1 MTTDLRLAYYGD
13 DFTGSTDAL
22 EALAGQGLRTALFLE
37 PPTPAALARF
47 PDLHAV
53 GLAGASRAMTPPEM
67 DRALP
72 DALRHLRDL
81 GAPILHYKV
90 CSTFDSSPQIG
101 SIGHAMTIGQAV
113 CTSPVVPLLVGAP
126 ALGRYCVFGNLF
138 ARSGLDSEPYRLDRH
153 PTMAHHPTTP
163 MAESDLRRH
172 LAGQTSQPVALLD
185 VLALTD
191 ATSAVQR
198 YAAVRPARGA
208 VLFDVLADDQLPVIG
223 GLIAAEARRAPPLF
237 VVGSSGVE
245 YALTAHWRQ
254 AGLLPP
260 PPAFAPLPP
269 VDQLIVVSGSCSPV
283 TDRQI
288 AWALEHGFAD
298 VALAT
303 DQLVDP
309 ATAAPAVAAA
319 LRRGLDLLAAGRSV
333 IVHTCRGPADARR
346 ERTLHCLATQGL
358 DPLQAK
364 AALPQLLGAALGQ
377 ILGSLLAAS
386 GLRRA
391 VIAGGDTSGPVA
403 RALGLTAL
411 EMQSPLAPGSP
422 LCRATAPGSPFDGL
436 EVVFKGGQVG
446 HPDFFTSVRDR
457 DREKQR

>member
-1 MTTDLRLAYYGD
+1 LTTELLLAYYGD

-22 EALAGQGLRTALFLE
+22 EALAGAGLRTVLFLE

-47 PDLHAV
+47 PGLHAV
-53 GLAGASRAMTPPEM
+53 GLAGTSRAMTPPEM

-72 DALRHLRDL
+72 DAFRHLRDL

-101 SIGHAMTIGQAV
+101 SIGHAMALGQAV
-113 CTSPVVPLLVGAP
+113 CASPVVPLLVGAP

-172 LAGQTSQPVALLD
+172 LACQTSLPVALLD
-185 VLALTD
+185 LLALTD
-191 ATSAVQR
+191 ATAAAQR
-198 YAAVRPARGA
+198 YAALRPAHGA
-208 VLFDVLADDQLPVIG
+208 VLFDVLSDDQLPIIG
-223 GLIAAEARRAPPLF
+223 RLIAAESRRTPPLF
-237 VVGSSGVE
+237 VLGSSGVE
-245 YALTAHWRQ
+245 YALTAYWRQ
-254 AGLLPP
+254 AGVLPP
-260 PPAFAPLPP
+260 PPTFAPLLP
-269 VDQLIVVSGSCSPV
+269 VDQLIAVSGTCSPV

-288 AWALEHGFAD
+288 AWALEHGFSE

-309 ATAAPAVAAA
+309 ATAAPAVNAAC
-319 LRRGLDLLAAGRSV
+319 RRGLDLLAAGRSV
-333 IVHTCRGPADARR
+333 VVHTCRGPADARR
-346 ERTLHCLATQGL
+346 ERTLDGLTAQGL

-364 AALPQLLGAALGQ
+364 AALPHLLGTALGQ
-377 ILGSLLAAS
+377 ILGSLLTAS

-411 EMQSPLAPGSP
+411 EMRSPLAPGSP
-422 LCRATAPGSPFDGL
+422 LCRATAPGSPLDGL

-446 HPDFFTSVRDR
+446 HPDFFTNVR
-457 DREKQR
+457 DREKQL